1 VLERSAH
8 VGRFEKFLGGDATAV
23 QARAADLVAL
33 NEGDVETGRGSVE
46 GGGVSTGTSSDNH
59 YIELLD
65 IVSHGV
71 SLQRV

>member
-1 VLERSAH
+1 
-8 VGRFEKFLGGDATAV
+8 V
-23 QARAADLVAL
+23 QARTADLVPL